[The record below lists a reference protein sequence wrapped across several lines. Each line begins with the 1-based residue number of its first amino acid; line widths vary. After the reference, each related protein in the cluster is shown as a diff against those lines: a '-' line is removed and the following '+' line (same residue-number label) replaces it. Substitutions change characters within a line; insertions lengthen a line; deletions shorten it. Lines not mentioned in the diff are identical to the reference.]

1 MTLVLMMAPVIDGYE
16 GTKEEI
22 EMMQVKVAGED
33 GVREL
38 SLIDP
43 DSGVDFE
50 KGKGTMRYWM
60 IHGGNGGEQ
69 LGCWQAESAEE
80 ALEMLA
86 KAAGYASKEEA
97 DRVLQES
104 GGHVYPEEIEEITR
118 EEHEAIN
125 ALLELPEY
133 GKQRSALEAYR
144 RYNAY
149 IAASVGEFIDWP
161 PESARV
167 LALVLDAAE
176 KFFSGEEPK
185 EDPEF
190 LTFLQGELLHAGA
203 HGSYAGAYGSWY

>member
-1 MTLVLMMAPVIDGYE
+1 MAL
-16 GTKEEI
+16 K
-22 EMMQVKVAGED
+22 
-33 GVREL
+33 
-38 SLIDP
+38 
-43 DSGVDFE
+43 
-50 KGKGTMRYWM
+50 YWM

-86 KAAGYASKEEA
+86 KCAGYASKEEA
-97 DRVLQES
+97 DKVAREGTDV
-104 GGHVYPEEIEEITR
+104 HYPEEIEEITR

-203 HGSYAGAYGSWY
+203 HE